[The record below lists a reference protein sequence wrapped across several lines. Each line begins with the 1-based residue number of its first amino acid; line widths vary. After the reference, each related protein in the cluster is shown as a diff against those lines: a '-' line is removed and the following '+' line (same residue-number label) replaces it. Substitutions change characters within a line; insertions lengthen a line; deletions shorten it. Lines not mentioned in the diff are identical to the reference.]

1 MQTSVLEVFVQQLV
15 IVARIH
21 KYTSHSIYIKVLK
34 ILIRDVQKYT
44 ESTVQKENL
53 CRMKKLSNHNSTEL
67 RHFSSHILKRIS
79 KIRKIFQGCEI
90 CIACNIFINYHQR
103 LLCFWLCNCLSY
115 EASKVLLTNS
125 LQYQS
130 KYCWEY
136 Q

>member
-79 KIRKIFQGCEI
+79 KIRKIFQV
-90 CIACNIFINYHQR
+90 
-103 LLCFWLCNCLSY
+103 LCFYGTEFELCFVYISTNLVSVAKTHELEGIQPC
-115 EASKVLLTNS
+115 KQLLHNR
-125 LQYQS
+125 
-130 KYCWEY
+130 
-136 Q
+136 